1 MLKFDHYCVF
11 IGNTVGRSNYL
22 WFLCFIG
29 LTSFGALYFVGFSIF
44 HVLHLAGRLE
54 REVGHDAGV
63 AMGKAV
69 GQAVFSVVIGIY
81 FAVMGTLVTLL
92 FLLHCYLVSTAQTT
106 YEFMRGAW
114 KKRHNPFDR
123 GLRANWMAVAL
134 DAAMN
139 RSQCDGNPT
148 IETTTSLPRAGE
160 YVGPKISSPL
170 EDRAGEGLP
179 ASCPIAEDT
188 PPIAA
193 AVGRVTSAEFQL
205 HIGDQVVSTTLTE
218 KMLKKSLHKA
228 LIDPFLKQYKGKMKI
243 AKVMVDGEQADVTKP
258 AAAFVRH
265 KDQAVSM
272 HLVRLGD
279 QVS

>member
-1 MLKFDHYCVF
+1 
-11 IGNTVGRSNYL
+11 
-22 WFLCFIG
+22 
-29 LTSFGALYFVGFSIF
+29 
-44 HVLHLAGRLE
+44 
-54 REVGHDAGV
+54 
-63 AMGKAV
+63 
-69 GQAVFSVVIGIY
+69 
-81 FAVMGTLVTLL
+81 
-92 FLLHCYLVSTAQTT
+92 
-106 YEFMRGAW
+106 MRGAW

-170 EDRAGEGLP
+170 EGRAGEGLP

-188 PPIAA
+188 PTIAA

>member
-1 MLKFDHYCVF
+1 M
-11 IGNTVGRSNYL
+11 RS
-22 WFLCFIG
+22 
-29 LTSFGALYFVGFSIF
+29 
-44 HVLHLAGRLE
+44 
-54 REVGHDAGV
+54 
-63 AMGKAV
+63 
-69 GQAVFSVVIGIY
+69 
-81 FAVMGTLVTLL
+81 GT
-92 FLLHCYLVSTAQTT
+92 
-106 YEFMRGAW
+106 EFCTGTRSRSPW
-114 KKRHNPFDR
+114 KKRPNPFDR

-148 IETTTSLPRAGE
+148 IETMTSLGAGE
-160 YVGPKISSPL
+160 YVGTKISSPL

-205 HIGDQVVSTTLTE
+205 HIGDEVVSTTLTE

-228 LIDPFLKQYKGKMKI
+228 LIDPFLKQNKGKMKI
-243 AKVMVDGEQADVTKP
+243 DKVMVDGEQADVTKP
-258 AAAFVRH
+258 AAAFVKH
-265 KDQAVSM
+265 KDRAVSM